1 MSAEIICVGTELL
14 LGEIL
19 NSNAQFIAQQ
29 LADLG
34 VPHYYQTVVG
44 DNPDRLKG
52 VIATAQLRG
61 SKILI
66 FTGGLGPTPDD
77 LTTEA
82 IADFFQTPLI
92 ENPEII
98 ADITQKFAQRGRLM
112 TDNNRKQALIPQGAR
127 VLPNPTGTAPGMI
140 WQVEGLIILTF
151 PGVPREMVKMWQETA
166 VSFLKSQGWGQEI
179 IYSRTLRFWGIGE
192 ATLAEKVSS
201 YFDLTQPT
209 VAPYAGDGEVRL
221 RVSAR
226 SDSPEKAL
234 EIITPV
240 AEELQQIAGMDYF
253 GAEDATLAS
262 TVGKLLQARGETLAV
277 AESCT
282 GGLLGQK
289 LTATAGS
296 SGYFMGGIISYDNTV
311 KRRLLGV
318 NRRTLDKLGAVSEK
332 VAKQMAQG
340 VRKKLRTSWGLS
352 VTGIAGP
359 DGGSEEK
366 PVGLVYIGLSG
377 ADGTKLA
384 WEYRFGEHRNREGIR
399 YLSACNALDQLR
411 RYLLTLG

>member
-34 VPHYYQTVVG
+34 IPHYYQTVVG

-52 VIATAQLRG
+52 VIATARSRG

-112 TDNNRKQALIPQGAR
+112 TENNRKQALIPQGAR

-151 PGVPREMVKMWQETA
+151 PGVPREMVRMWQETA

-240 AEELQQIAGMDYF
+240 AEELQRIAGMDYF
-253 GAEDATLAS
+253 GTDNATLAS
-262 TVGKLLQARGETLAV
+262 TVGDLLQARGETLAV

-340 VRKKLRTSWGLS
+340 VRKKLRTSWGIS
-352 VTGIAGP
+352 ITGIAGP